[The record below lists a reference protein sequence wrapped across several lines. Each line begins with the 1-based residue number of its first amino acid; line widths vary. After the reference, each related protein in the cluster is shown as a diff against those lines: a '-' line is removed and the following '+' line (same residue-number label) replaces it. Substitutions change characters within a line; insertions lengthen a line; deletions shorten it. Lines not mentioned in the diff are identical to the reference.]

1 MKQMDEKA
9 KLLIDAY
16 NRFGTAAVCLGEHDM
31 ALGLDRLLELA
42 KELKFP
48 LLCANMTLK
57 DGTRPFG
64 GSTIVES
71 QGRKVL
77 LVGAIQIPNERFIGK
92 HCPDAQF
99 SDPYEAI
106 KKEIDQSR
114 GKFDLCVVLGH
125 IDRRDVDRLAAEVPG
140 IDVIVEPHSHDRTEI
155 TWITED
161 IKTGLHEG
169 TVLLKPSGQGSEF
182 ARADLWFRS
191 QGQKW
196 HDIWDEETPAGSNVA
211 DLSVAALAP
220 HIGRHPQME
229 MLVQAFVRSTRY
241 QKSSDEAL
249 EFSPVPH
256 FLGATTCAGC
266 HPQQAA
272 FWKGTSHADAY
283 QTLVETGDQFRY
295 DCMPCH
301 VTGYGETFIDAHE
314 PGRWKDVQCESCHG
328 NNPRHPVQPK
338 AFPWDKVDADRCWA
352 CHNPAETRVEF
363 DPAVAMPK
371 IACPPLK
378 RN

>member
-1 MKQMDEKA
+1 MDEKA

-64 GSTIVES
+64 GSTIVDS

-99 SDPYEAI
+99 TDPYEAI

-249 EFSPVPH
+249 KFSPVPH

-266 HPQQAA
+266 H
-272 FWKGTSHADAY
+272 
-283 QTLVETGDQFRY
+283 
-295 DCMPCH
+295 
-301 VTGYGETFIDAHE
+301 
-314 PGRWKDVQCESCHG
+314 
-328 NNPRHPVQPK
+328 
-338 AFPWDKVDADRCWA
+338 
-352 CHNPAETRVEF
+352 
-363 DPAVAMPK
+363 
-371 IACPPLK
+371 
-378 RN
+378 